1 MTSIY
6 TYRQGVSIPHGRAV
20 PLIQASRPLAGETS
34 HHKYSRCLDLL
45 RGRRPPIWDIPLRRE
60 SHNRDIPLRRES
72 HNREI
77 PLRRESLN
85 WDIPLRRESHN
96 WDIPLRRES
105 HNWDIPLRRESHNR
119 DISLRRESHNWN
131 IPLRSQSPKLN
142 IPLRKEVPVLKRSST
157 EKFQLTR
164 MSPFRHF
171 FTEMYYYN
179 RCSDLLRK
187 SLPHATINWCH
198 WLDFKKRYS
207 SNLFWVEMIS
217 QETMF

>member
-20 PLIQASRPLAGETS
+20 PLIQASQPLTGETS

-45 RGRRPPIWDIPLRRE
+45 RGRRPPI
-60 SHNRDIPLRRES
+60 
-72 HNREI
+72 
-77 PLRRESLN
+77 

-119 DISLRRESHNWN
+119 DISLRRESHNWDIPLRSESPESN
-131 IPLRSQSPKLN
+131 IPLR
-142 IPLRKEVPVLKRSST
+142 REVPVLKRSST
-157 EKFQLTR
+157 ETFQLTR
-164 MSPFRHF
+164 MSPFRPF

-198 WLDFKKRYS
+198 WLDFKKRCS
-207 SNLFWVEMIS
+207 SYLFWVGKIS
-217 QETMF
+217 QGTTF